1 MKRHPR
7 EVQQGERFEFGK
19 NWQRFLHV
27 LDDERIAEA
36 EKSLRAMLE
45 MESLGGKSFLDVG
58 SGSGLFSLAAMRL
71 GATRVHSFDFDPE
84 SVACARELKQRYFP
98 EAERWTIEEGS
109 VLDRKYLA
117 GLGQFDIVYAWGVL
131 HHTGDMWRALEAII
145 PQVARGGRLFIAIY
159 NDQGGTS
166 RRWRVVKRLYN
177 KGLAWK
183 VLIVAVFVPLFVV
196 RHAVPDLVR
205 LKDPFSRYRNYKKAR
220 GMSIVHDWIDWLGGY
235 PYECAKPEEAFD
247 FCRKRGFNLLKL
259 KTCGKGLGNN
269 EFVFVRR
276 AD

>member
-1 MKRHPR
+1 MKSHPR
-7 EVQQGERFEFGK
+7 EVQQGQRFEFGK
-19 NWQRFLHV
+19 NWQRFLRV
-27 LDDERIAEA
+27 LNDERIAEA
-36 EKSLRAMLE
+36 ERSLRAMLE

-71 GATRVHSFDFDPE
+71 GAARVHSFDFDPE
-84 SVACARELKQRYFP
+84 SVACTRELKQRYFP

-109 VLDRKYLA
+109 VLDGKYLA
-117 GLGQFDIVYAWGVL
+117 RLGQFEIVYAWGVL

-145 PQVARGGRLFIAIY
+145 PLVARGGRLFIAIY
-159 NDQGGTS
+159 NDQDGTS

-183 VLIVAVFVPLFVV
+183 VLIVAVFVPSFIV
-196 RHAVPDLVR
+196 RHAVADFVR

-220 GMSIVHDWIDWLGGY
+220 GMSVVHDWIDWLGGY
-235 PYECAKPEEAFD
+235 PYECAKPEEVFD

-259 KTCGKGLGNN
+259 KTCGRGLGGN
-269 EFVFVRR
+269 EFVFERC

>member
-1 MKRHPR
+1 
-7 EVQQGERFEFGK
+7 
-19 NWQRFLHV
+19 
-27 LDDERIAEA
+27 
-36 EKSLRAMLE
+36 
-45 MESLGGKSFLDVG
+45 
-58 SGSGLFSLAAMRL
+58 MRL

-117 GLGQFDIVYAWGVL
+117 GLGQFDLVYSWGVL

-145 PQVARGGRLFIAIY
+145 PLVGRGGRLFIAIY

-166 RRWRVVKRLYN
+166 RRWRIVKRLYN

-183 VLIVAVFVPLFVV
+183 VLIVAVFVPLFVA
-196 RHAVPDLVR
+196 RHAVADLVR
-205 LKDPFSRYRNYKKAR
+205 LNDPFSRYRNYKKAR
-220 GMSIVHDWIDWLGGY
+220 GMSVVHDWIDWLGGY
-235 PYECAKPEEAFD
+235 PYECAKPEEVFD
-247 FCRKRGFNLLKL
+247 FCRTRGFNLLKL
-259 KTCGKGLGNN
+259 KTCGRGLGNN
-269 EFVFVRR
+269 EFVFVRC